1 MKNINSLVNAFRW
14 IEFSLSLSVIISF
27 FLPFTGDISPFGITF
42 NGFFGK
48 PELQTII
55 LIGCPMILFL
65 LYPIL
70 VLFENKV
77 KVRIPPV
84 ILFIILLAYYTDYY
98 IQPDG
103 DSTAKIILSFLISS
117 AVFVCGLLLKENSS
131 IYKTFLVSLL
141 FVPAFLNFTDLLSYI
156 NYGGF
161 ILCNSLAVIILIHIL
176 KLVFRKKLAEIS
188 S

>member
-14 IEFSLSLSVIISF
+14 IELSLSLSVLISF
-27 FLPFTGDISPFGITF
+27 FLPFTGDISPYAITF

-77 KVRIPPV
+77 KIRITSV
-84 ILFIILLAYYTDYY
+84 MLVIILLAYYTDYY
-98 IQPDG
+98 IQVEADFEM
-103 DSTAKIILSFLISS
+103 KIILSFLISF
-117 AVFVCGLLLKENSS
+117 AIFFCGLLLKGNGN

-141 FVPAFLNFTDLLSYI
+141 FVPAFLNFTDLFSYI

-161 ILCNSLAVIILIHIL
+161 ILCTSLAGIILIHIL
-176 KLVFRKKLAEIS
+176 RLVFKK
-188 S
+188 